1 MRAVRRK
8 EKLLHFPP
16 LLLTLAFSP
25 PFSNSDSNQAQREH
39 QRHAA
44 IGCRGRGR
52 GVRRV
57 RKLMN
62 VGAIAAALRKGKK
75 NCCYG
80 FCYLWPIGPCN
91 WVVLR
96 RKACRRDSVR
106 RSDLYCELR
115 RCLFCNLHIF

>member
-1 MRAVRRK
+1 MRAVRRRK

-44 IGCRGRGR
+44 IGRATCAKADERGGNCCGTEER
-52 GVRRV
+52 
-57 RKLMN
+57 
-62 VGAIAAALRKGKK
+62 KK

-91 WVVLR
+91 WVRIDPSLLGLVIYNLGSGNNWVLQ
-96 RKACRRDSVR
+96 ACSIGK
-106 RSDLYCELR
+106 S
-115 RCLFCNLHIF
+115 

>member
-91 WVVLR
+91 WVRIDPSLLGLVIYNLGSGNNWVL
-96 RKACRRDSVR
+96 
-106 RSDLYCELR
+106 
-115 RCLFCNLHIF
+115 